1 MVRRG
6 LNDIAVH
13 FVMLYPAQATVMF
26 LPAKDNT
33 LYQDAEGNVSNVSGQ
48 HMFVGRIN
56 RGSLRR
62 PWSPS
67 I

>member
-1 MVRRG
+1 
-6 LNDIAVH
+6 
-13 FVMLYPAQATVMF
+13 MLYPAQATVMF

>member
-1 MVRRG
+1 
-6 LNDIAVH
+6 
-13 FVMLYPAQATVMF
+13 MLYPAQATVMF

-48 HMFVGRIN
+48 HMFVSRIN